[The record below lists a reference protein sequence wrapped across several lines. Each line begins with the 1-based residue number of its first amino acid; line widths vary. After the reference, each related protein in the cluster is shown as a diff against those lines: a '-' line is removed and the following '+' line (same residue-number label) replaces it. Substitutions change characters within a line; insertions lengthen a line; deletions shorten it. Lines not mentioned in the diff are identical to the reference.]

1 MKKLLVPAA
10 LLLIVACAS
19 PFLKEKENTQIA
31 VAVKNSLSPSPAQ
44 KEVSASN
51 FSPAPQEKQ
60 IVTKA
65 FTPTFTALNIPEE
78 MKQRFTINPDASQI
92 VVGES
97 GTMILIPD
105 NAFTDANGNDVSGKV
120 KMEIV
125 EGIKTADILKMNLGT
140 MSDEGPLE
148 TGGMIY
154 VNAFS
159 EAGDTLQLAEGKQLE
174 IEMPTE
180 NKKSQMKL
188 WTGITNADGSVSW
201 TDPQPLKEELRQIPL
216 SALEEKES
224 RKKLIDVEGKI
235 VTVVSDKN
243 ILAWKASRIEWNTD
257 STGSDMD
264 PLAYAF
270 EDKSGIEVIHLT
282 DKKFENT
289 NIATEEFRSR
299 LPFIRQCCD
308 TRVMLCY
315 TDFPNR
321 PLWKSDAAAADT
333 LEKSGCAL
341 ADVFRQFANLKQD
354 KINPT
359 DSNTVAALNEAR
371 EKAIKKYSENVRA
384 ANRYSSYSFGQK
396 KLGWANVD
404 RLATGNKLIFL
415 NAHVEGI
422 SAGDNLTVSL
432 IVPSRGI
439 YLPSYKR
446 PNGDYSFAHGEMEL
460 MAAYPVGTE
469 AFILARSGSGDNMKF
484 DLKKITF
491 GQNRIEELSLH
502 AGTEESL
509 AIAMGNEPPQKEEP
523 EKAIDDWY
531 TKSLRSGNGCLCSY
545 GMSKK

>member
-19 PFLKEKENTQIA
+19 PFLKEKENAPVA
-31 VAVKNSLSPSPAQ
+31 VAVKNSFIPTPVQ
-44 KEVSASN
+44 KEVSVSN
-51 FSPAPQEKQ
+51 FSPAPQEEQ
-60 IVTKA
+60 IVKKA

-78 MKQRFTINPDASQI
+78 MKQHFTLNPKASQV

-105 NAFTDANGNDVSGKV
+105 NAFADANGKDVSGKV

-140 MSDEGPLE
+140 MSDQGPLE

-174 IEMPTE
+174 IEMPTD

-216 SALEEKES
+216 SALEENAGRNDKDPDDGIFGDEQNVIA
-224 RKKLIDVEGKI
+224 RKGDFAPVTSGFVFIDSLSANASYSWGGNF
-235 VTVVSDKN
+235 VTKTIN
-243 ILAWKASRIEWNTD
+243 
-257 STGSDMD
+257 
-264 PLAYAF
+264 F
-270 EDKSGIEVIHLT
+270 T
-282 DKKFENT
+282 DKKFDNT

-308 TRVMLCY
+308 PRVMFCY

-321 PLWKSDAAAADT
+321 PLRKSDAAAADT

-354 KINPT
+354 KVNPT

-371 EKAIKKYSENVRA
+371 EKAIRKYSENVRA
-384 ANRYSSYSFGQK
+384 AKRYSSYSFGQK
-396 KLGWANVD
+396 TLGWANVD
-404 RLATGNKLIFL
+404 RLANGNKLIFL

-422 SAGDNLTVSL
+422 SAGDNLAVTL
-432 IVPSRGI
+432 IVPSRSIMLGG
-439 YLPSYKR
+439 YKR
-446 PNGDYSFAHGEMEL
+446 PNGDYSFTHGEMEL
-460 MAAYPVGTE
+460 MAAYPTGTE

-484 DLKKITF
+484 DLKKFIF

-502 AGTEESL
+502 AGTDESL
-509 AIAMGNEPPQKEEP
+509 ALEMGNEPPQKEEP

-531 TKSLRSGNGCLCSY
+531 TKALRSGNGCLCSY
-545 GMSKK
+545 ATSMK